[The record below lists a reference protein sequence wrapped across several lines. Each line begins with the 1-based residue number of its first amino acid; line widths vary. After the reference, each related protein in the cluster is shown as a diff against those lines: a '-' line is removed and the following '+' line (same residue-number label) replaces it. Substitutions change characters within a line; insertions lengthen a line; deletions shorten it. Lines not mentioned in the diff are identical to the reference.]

1 MQIINHDSVVAWA
14 IVFFS
19 WVHTIA
25 HLNNVAQLS
34 AKNNQGFKGF
44 LRAGFLTG
52 PTWTGWIM
60 LIALMLMVSTS
71 VEKPRR
77 ANFERFWYTHHLFV
91 VFFIFWSMHGIWCM
105 IPADFEPFCAGEGV
119 FYEYFIYGG
128 VIYLAERVMR
138 EIRGRHAT
146 VVSKVIQHPSNVVEI
161 QIKKEKTVTKAGQ
174 VSDLVSKKVSCTD
187 MINIVHL
194 PLLPRSISLAIPP
207 IHSHQCPGGRL
218 HLRPRP
224 LRRRFH
230 QSSRQNFGLRL
241 RVWQKQRQRR

>member
-1 MQIINHDSVVAWA
+1 MVAWA

-34 AKNNQGFKGF
+34 AKNGQGFKGF

-60 LIALMLMVSTS
+60 LIALMLMVGTS

-105 IPADFEPFCAGEGV
+105 IPADFAPFCLGTGV
-119 FYEYFIYGG
+119 FYEYWIYGA
-128 VIYLAERVMR
+128 VIYLAERVAR

-146 VVSKVIQHPSNVVEI
+146 VISKVIQHPSNVVEI
-161 QIKKEKTVTKAGQ
+161 QIKKEKTITKAGQ
-174 VSDLVSKKVSCTD
+174 VSTSVSGERPDPDVINYSTSSSAAQKYPSGNITLSLSPVLLKKITS
-187 MINIVHL
+187 
-194 PLLPRSISLAIPP
+194 PFISAA
-207 IHSHQCPGGRL
+207 SATS
-218 HLRPRP
+218 PRP
-224 LRRRFH
+224 
-230 QSSRQNFGLRL
+230 SP
-241 RVWQKQRQRR
+241 KP

>member
-1 MQIINHDSVVAWA
+1 MRRTHDDAVVAWA

-34 AKNNQGFKGF
+34 AKNEQGFTGF

-60 LIALMLMVSTS
+60 LIALMLMVGTS

-77 ANFERFWYTHHLFV
+77 ANFERFWYTHHLFT

-105 IPADFEPFCAGEGV
+105 IPADFAPFCSGNGV
-119 FYEYFIYGG
+119 FYQYWIYGA
-128 VIYLAERVMR
+128 VIYLAERVAR

-146 VVSKVIQHPSNVVEI
+146 VISKVIQHPSNVVEI
-161 QIKKEKTVTKAGQ
+161 QIKKEKTITKAGQ
-174 VSDLVSKKVSCTD
+174 VSGFVTQEVAY
-187 MINIVHL
+187 
-194 PLLPRSISLAIPP
+194 P
-207 IHSHQCPGGRL
+207 
-218 HLRPRP
+218 
-224 LRRRFH
+224 
-230 QSSRQNFGLRL
+230 
-241 RVWQKQRQRR
+241 